1 MKRNVLI
8 VDDSEFTRNYHSYIL
23 REVGFTVVTAVD
35 GADALEKLYS
45 QPFDLVLTDI
55 NMANMDGYEF
65 IRRVRSSGDYNDLPI
80 VIISTESESEDKS
93 RGFLAGANFYIV
105 KPSDPKPLIENI
117 CMVLGIEA
125 AQAGDP

>member
-1 MKRNVLI
+1 
-8 VDDSEFTRNYHSYIL
+8 
-23 REVGFTVVTAVD
+23 
-35 GADALEKLYS
+35 
-45 QPFDLVLTDI
+45 
-55 NMANMDGYEF
+55 MDGYEF

>member
-23 REVGFTVVTAVD
+23 REAGFTVVTAVD

-45 QPFDLVLTDI
+45 QSFDLVLTDI